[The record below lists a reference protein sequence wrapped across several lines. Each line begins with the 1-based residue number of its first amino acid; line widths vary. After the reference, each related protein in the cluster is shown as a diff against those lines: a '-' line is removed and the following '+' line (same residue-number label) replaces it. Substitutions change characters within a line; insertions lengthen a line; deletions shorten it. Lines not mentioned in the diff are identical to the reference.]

1 MKLLLV
7 RQDEKPIVPFVS
19 SFTTRLFRQVGTLP
33 LVSAIPH
40 KCGRDVLER
49 RTPGSQCK
57 SVGLKKGNARTPQEF
72 YWWAILDSNQRPPRC
87 QRDALP
93 TTVFLIIQKFA
104 RFSSVIFIELKKL
117 FLFAGQNALHAWP
130 HRARMHRSIGQIHG
144 THTSQINK
152 MRKKEFFLS
161 FRHFV
166 LSCPTA
172 CRMGFL
178 LLLFIFGQNT

>member
-93 TTVFLIIQKFA
+93 T
-104 RFSSVIFIELKKL
+104 ELTAPDNRISNYTEIRALFKCYFYRIKK
-117 FLFAGQNALHAWP
+117 AV
-130 HRARMHRSIGQIHG
+130 
-144 THTSQINK
+144 
-152 MRKKEFFLS
+152 S
-161 FRHFV
+161 FRRAERV
-166 LSCPTA
+166 A
-172 CRMGFL
+172 CVATSRPYAP
-178 LLLFIFGQNT
+178 